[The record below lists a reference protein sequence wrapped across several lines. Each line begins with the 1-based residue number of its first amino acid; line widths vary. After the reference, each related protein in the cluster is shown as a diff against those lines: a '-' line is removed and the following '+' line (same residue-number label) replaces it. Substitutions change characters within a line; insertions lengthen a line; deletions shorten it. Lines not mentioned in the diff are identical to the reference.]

1 MAKQTS
7 REIDKHIIG
16 KWKLGVRPLEIAEL
30 VGVSKRTVERKI
42 EKYNKGDM
50 PYCDNIVENM
60 SQFEKE
66 EEEAI
71 INLLKSE
78 GYADIVR
85 FSLKNITEA
94 RIIKEM
100 DTKGLRGV
108 TGLIGTLIDKR
119 LKSYAIDLER
129 ENLKLKNKIASN
141 IRHVT
146 FVGEEQII
154 EYDNQLQENDTQ
166 DIS

>member
-1 MAKQTS
+1 MPKQTS

-16 KWKLGVRPLEIAEL
+16 KWKLGVKPMEIAEL
-30 VGVSKRTVERKI
+30 VGVSKRTVERKV
-42 EKYNKGDM
+42 KSYTDGNM
-50 PYCDNIVENM
+50 PYCDNIVEKM

-108 TGLIGTLIDKR
+108 TGLVGTLIDKR

-129 ENLKLKNKIASN
+129 ENLKLKTEIASN
-141 IRHVT
+141 TRQVY
-146 FVGEEQII
+146 FVGEEQIN
-154 EYDNQLQENDTQ
+154 EHNNKLQENDIKS
-166 DIS
+166 IS